1 MGAAP
6 AYEFEEIRSDTEV
19 RRTEVGLLQATFPH
33 ASKYTFEYLQWE
45 YDANP
50 CGAVVGFDAY
60 ISNTLSAHYAT
71 QPMEARLFGANAR
84 GLLSFNTATHPDHQ
98 GHGLFTRLARLTYER
113 AASLGYEFV
122 IGVANQQSTPGFL
135 SKLGFQ
141 LVAPLHV
148 SVGFGEPS
156 EQETAAGDFERLWTP
171 ESRNW
176 RVANPAR
183 SYYNIHGRIACSA
196 DIPGAK
202 ILLSS
207 TDWSDSGIR
216 SRTFGITR
224 PMTVWLG
231 LPAPKRWNGR
241 ALPLPTPLRP
251 SPLNLIFLDLTSKSR
266 TLDPARVC
274 FNAIDFDAY

>member
-1 MGAAP
+1 MGAAT
-6 AYEFEEIRSDTEV
+6 AYGFEEISSDIGVRQAEV
-19 RRTEVGLLQATFPH
+19 ELMHAAFPH
-33 ASKYTFEYLQWE
+33 ATKYSYEYLRWE
-45 YDANP
+45 YDSNP
-50 CGAVVGFDAY
+50 FGSVVGFDAY
-60 ISNTLSAHYAT
+60 LSNTLSAHYAT
-71 QPMEARLFGANAR
+71 QPMEARLFGAKAK

-98 GHGLFTRLARLTYER
+98 GHGLFTHLARRTYER

-122 IGVANQQSTPGFL
+122 VGVANQQSTPGFL

-156 EQETAAGDFERLWTP
+156 DQRGSDAEFERLWTV
-171 ESRNW
+171 ESRKW
-176 RVANPAR
+176 RSANPAR
-183 SYYNIHGRIACSA
+183 SYYNIHGRIACSG

-202 ILLSS
+202 VLLSS
-207 TDWSDSGIR
+207 TDWSDCGIH
-216 SRTFGITR
+216 SKSFEWTH

-231 LPAPKRWNGR
+231 LPAPLRWMGR
-241 ALPLPTPLRP
+241 ALPLPTALRP